1 MTAQTEQFIR
11 QLAEQAVPVRKLP
24 RPYTRAAVWIA
35 LSVAYIGLVLLIMP
49 VRHDLL
55 SRLHDPLFVTEQ
67 LSGLATGIAAAL
79 AAFITIVPGYDRK
92 WAILPLLPLA
102 IWLGSLGP
110 GCIDELNQFGIQG
123 LPLRHN
129 PWCVP
134 FIVLLG
140 AIPAVAMVVM
150 LRRGAPLTPHL
161 TAALGGLAAAGLANV
176 GVRIIHPEEVSVM
189 LLVWHVG
196 AVMAIST
203 LAGSTG
209 EHFLNWRSVV
219 VAGFSPRSNTEKS

>member
-1 MTAQTEQFIR
+1 MTGQTEQFIR
-11 QLAEQAVPVRKLP
+11 QLAGQAVPVRKLP
-24 RPYTRAAVWIA
+24 RPYTRAAAWIA

-49 VRHDLL
+49 ARHDL
-55 SRLHDPLFVTEQ
+55 SSKLHDPLFLIEQ
-67 LSGLATGIAAAL
+67 FSGLATGIAAAL
-79 AAFITIVPGYDRK
+79 AAFTTVVPGYDRK

-110 GCIDELNQFGIQG
+110 GCIDQLNQFGIQG
-123 LPLRHN
+123 LPLRHS

-140 AIPAVAMVVM
+140 AIPAAAMVLM

-176 GVRIIHPEEVSVM
+176 GVRIIHPEDVTVM

-196 AVMAIST
+196 GVMALSA
-203 LAGSTG
+203 LAGSMG
-209 EHFLNWRSVV
+209 RYFLNWRSIY
-219 VAGFSPRSNTEKS
+219 RSIR